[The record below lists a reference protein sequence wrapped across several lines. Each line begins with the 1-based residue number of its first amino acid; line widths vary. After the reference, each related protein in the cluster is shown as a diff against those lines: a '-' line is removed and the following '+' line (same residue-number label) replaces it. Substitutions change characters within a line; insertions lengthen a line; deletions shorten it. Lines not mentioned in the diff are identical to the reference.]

1 MDFHD
6 PTFWVAVAFGIF
18 LLLVWKPIGR
28 GLAKALDARGDRIEE
43 ELAEA
48 VRLREEAQQ
57 LLASYQKKGAE
68 VEAEAEALLKSAR
81 EEAIALQRQAEEQL
95 KAALEA
101 RVALADKK
109 IAQEEERAIEEVK
122 RQVVELAMQAARD
135 TITTRMQDE
144 SDEKLIQL
152 ALKDIQRIVH

>member
-1 MDFHD
+1 MFHD
-6 PTFWVAVAFGIF
+6 PTFWVALAFFIF
-18 LLLVWKPIGR
+18 IGLVWKPVARIVARSLDER
-28 GLAKALDARGDRIEE
+28 GKSIED

-68 VEAEAEALLKSAR
+68 VEAEAEALLKAAR

-122 RQVVELAMQAARD
+122 RQVVELAMQAARE
-135 TITTRMQDE
+135 TITTRLQDE
-144 SDEKLIQL
+144 SDDKLIQL